1 MPDLWIFKMIR
12 DGPHTSA
19 STGCGGWAKGTQ
31 ERSKD
36 CCTWKVRIRSQHRR
50 IRNHSCVEGC
60 AVEVQ
65 RVQANVV
72 VGELGNLAKSAVNQ
86 GSFPRSI
93 GKTKS
98 RLKIVVVRGARWNQ
112 SIPLEAVAAVM
123 SYRTSLESASFGI
136 VAQAVVQRQVVSDLQ
151 CNLDGEAIDVVLGL
165 NRAWTNAKIE
175 HSRYCVG

>member
-1 MPDLWIFKMIR
+1 MIGDR
-12 DGPHTSA
+12 PHSA
-19 STGCGGWAKGTQ
+19 ATASLSCRAKRTRKGRQ
-31 ERSKD
+31 DRRAG
-36 CCTWKVRIRSQHRR
+36 KVRIGVQHSLSRGISRSAGNYDR
-50 IRNHSCVEGC
+50 VEGC

-93 GKTKS
+93 GKTES

-112 SIPLEAVAAVM
+112 SIPLKAVTTVM
-123 SYRTSLESASFGI
+123 GYRTSLESAGLGV
-136 VAQAVVQRQVVSDLQ
+136 VAKAVVQRQVVSDLP
-151 CNLDGEAIDVVLGL
+151 CVLDEEAIDVVLGL

-175 HSRYCVG
+175 LSRYCVG